1 MTLGDKIKSDIQ
13 RKIVGLQS
21 LGLAIGKDLER
32 EARSN
37 ASWTDRT
44 GNTRRSIHGG
54 ADRSGKGVVVY
65 LGHGSEVGAYLEEG
79 TGIYGPKGRPY
90 DIRPKNKKALR
101 FVVNGKEVFAK
112 RVTHPGISPRPVVGP
127 TVESN
132 FPKIKE
138 VVRRYWEG
146 T

>member
-44 GNTRRSIHGG
+44 GNTRRAIHGG
-54 ADRSGKGVVVY
+54 ADKSRKGVVAY
-65 LGHGSEVGAYLEEG
+65 LAHGSEVGLYMEVG
-79 TGIYGPKGRPY
+79 TRPY
-90 DIRPKNKKALR
+90 EIRPRRKKALR
-101 FVVNGKEVFAK
+101 FVVDGNEVFAK
-112 RVTHPGISPRPVVGP
+112 RVNHPGISPRPVVGP

-132 FPKIKE
+132 FPE
-138 VVRRYWEG
+138 N
-146 T
+146 